1 MLSGGH
7 VTIVSKVHCPAR
19 SSKLATQGQEGRERG
34 RRSGKKEK
42 QVMLELESILGRVD
56 LSQTAGNRDKKAFQ
70 CPLFKVSTSPWSVR
84 TDSMSTH
91 RARWA
96 SLSHELCFL
105 FFNISSVCS

>member
-42 QVMLELESILGRVD
+42 QAMLELESILGRVD
-56 LSQTAGNRDKKAFQ
+56 LSQTAGNRDKQAFQ

-84 TDSMSTH
+84 TDSVSTQSQMGFTFP
-91 RARWA
+91 RA
-96 SLSHELCFL
+96 LLLIF
-105 FFNISSVCS
+105 